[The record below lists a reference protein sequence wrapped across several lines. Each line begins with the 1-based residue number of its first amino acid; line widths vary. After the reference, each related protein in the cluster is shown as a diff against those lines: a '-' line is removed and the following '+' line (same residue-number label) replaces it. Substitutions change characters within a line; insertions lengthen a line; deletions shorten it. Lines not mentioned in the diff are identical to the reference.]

1 MLPVLYKMVQSSL
14 SLQPR
19 FYTNYLSVFLEIWKW
34 VILSFTPAGTYL
46 LKVSNRNTRTRCKIC
61 SKLTINRVTPCS
73 SVSIINFEHV
83 FAGWDTI
90 LKQNFLRSYYFSHLI
105 LQITFFKIVPIQEIK
120 RQTVSFSCL
129 RHSSLFLKPERQ
141 YVKVLN
147 YTIKINEKYFLK
159 KTSFS

>member
-90 LKQNFLRSYYFSHLI
+90 LKQNFFAFLLFFTSDIADNIFQNSSYSGNKTSDSLI
-105 LQITFFKIVPIQEIK
+105 LVFKAQFPI
-120 RQTVSFSCL
+120 S
-129 RHSSLFLKPERQ
+129 
-141 YVKVLN
+141 
-147 YTIKINEKYFLK
+147 
-159 KTSFS
+159 